1 MDQKNSVF
9 GYFSRWDKVK
19 RLKVSMFSGLIFTS
33 YIFEALTKACEE
45 KKSILLLELSGG
57 KFFNKKKSKLPIIMW
72 LTCLLSF
79 FSIFFAKRKSVGTE
93 QMESTKFLRTFNLV
107 AYSLRIWL
115 AKTETITAS
124 NKAQKMKFSIKDI
137 SS

>member
-45 KKSILLLELSGG
+45 KKSVLLLELSGG

-79 FSIFFAKRKSVGTE
+79 FLIFFSKRKSVGTE

>member
-9 GYFSRWDKVK
+9 GYFSQWDKVK

-33 YIFEALTKACEE
+33 YIFETLTKACE
-45 KKSILLLELSGG
+45 KKNQSYYLSYPAGN
-57 KFFNKKKSKLPIIMW
+57 FSTKKKSKLPIIMW

-79 FSIFFAKRKSVGTE
+79 FSIFFSKRKSVGIE

-115 AKTETITAS
+115 GNTETITAS

-137 SS
+137 FS